1 MKRLTSVKV
10 SLFGKFIVRVT
21 VSIDGSIELFERHQG
36 VNQLIVGMKQSSQP
50 LFMLDVVN
58 LSLVSISYSR
68 RLVSGEN
75 SRNVRLYDEGVY
87 TSQNERKLFDSTRYA
102 PSLD

>member
-1 MKRLTSVKV
+1 MKILTSVKV

-21 VSIDGSIELFERHQG
+21 VSIDRSIKLFERHQG

-58 LSLVSISYSR
+58 LSLVSISYPR
-68 RLVSGEN
+68 HLVSRE
-75 SRNVRLYDEGVY
+75 
-87 TSQNERKLFDSTRYA
+87 THIT
-102 PSLD
+102 